1 MTHCSLGRVAG
12 LAVLGIFL
20 LLPSGCGFKN
30 APIPPQSVVPTP
42 INDLLYQTNE
52 KGVRLSWS
60 YPVETI
66 NGSPLE
72 NIASFALYQAEI
84 PLEDYCGTCPVP
96 FGEPLQIDGGSP
108 IDGKVRK
115 KADYELT
122 LLRPGYKYFVKV
134 RSRSSWWADSADSNI
149 VSFVWYQPAA
159 APQGVT
165 ATPGDGQISLSWQ
178 PVTVLTDGSPV
189 PMAMQY
195 RVLRS
200 PNDQD
205 FEPLGKPVATANY
218 VDRRVQNGLRYF
230 YTIQSMM
237 VFKDALING
246 GISEAVSATPVDLVP
261 PASPL
266 AVTVVRTG
274 VGTKIF
280 WERSDAADIGGYRI
294 YRRTADQDNYE
305 LLGEVGQEY
314 TLFVDTKAK
323 EDVRYYYAIT
333 AIDRATPPNES
344 NKSKEATLRH

>member
-1 MTHCSLGRVAG
+1 MKNRSLGRVAG

-20 LLPSGCGFKN
+20 LLSSSCGFKN
-30 APIPPQSVVPTP
+30 APIPPQSVVPTA
-42 INDLLYQTNE
+42 ISDLLYQTNDT
-52 KGVRLSWS
+52 GVRLSWS
-60 YPVETI
+60 YPVKTI
-66 NGSPLE
+66 NGSPLD
-72 NIASFALYQAEI
+72 NIASFALYQAEV

-108 IDGKVRK
+108 IDGKIRK
-115 KADYELT
+115 KADYELS

-134 RSRSSWWADSADSNI
+134 RSRTSWWADSADSNI

-189 PMAMQY
+189 TTAMQY

-200 PNDQD
+200 TSEKD
-205 FEPLGKPVATANY
+205 FEPLGKPVATTEY

-246 GISEAVSATPVDLVP
+246 GISEDVSATPIDLVP
-261 PASPL
+261 PTSPL
-266 AVTVVRTG
+266 GVTVVRTG
-274 VGTKIF
+274 TGTKVF
-280 WERSDAADIGGYRI
+280 WERSDAADIGGYRV
-294 YRRTADQDNYE
+294 YRRAADRDNYE
-305 LLGEVGQEY
+305 LLAEVDKDS
-314 TLFVDTKAK
+314 TLYVDTEAK